1 MGEERHKF
9 ERGGGGARAGAT
21 SGAGD
26 GAKIA
31 NRGDGI
37 ERANGEARTVIIGAG
52 PAGLT
57 AAWEL
62 VRNGREALVLEQDPT
77 HVGGIARTVNYKGF
91 RFDIGGHRFFSKNAD
106 IEKLWGEILGD
117 QMLERDRLSRIFY
130 RGRFFK
136 YPLETLNV
144 LENLGVAESIACMY
158 SYAAAR
164 LKPKRD
170 IRSFEDWVVNAFG
183 RRLYE
188 IFFRSYTEKVWG
200 IPCSE
205 ISADWAAQRIKDLSM
220 RALIRRALTWRGKS
234 GGPVIKTLI
243 ERFRYPAHGPSEMWE
258 TLTKKIEE
266 QGAIVQMGESVVSL
280 QRGPAGVMS
289 VGTTGACGAT
299 SYEGGNFIST
309 MAIRE
314 LICTLDPAAPPEVV
328 AAANRLKYRDFI
340 TVALIIDQAEMFPD
354 NWIYIHEPGVKVGRI
369 QNFKNWS
376 PEMVTDQRYT
386 VLGLEYFC
394 FDTDS
399 MWATPDAELIAM
411 GARELAQLGLGD
423 AAKVVD
429 GTVVRQRAAYPVYD
443 GNYREAV
450 EVVRGFIE
458 RELPNLQ
465 LAGRNGMH
473 KYNNQDH
480 AMMTGLMAAWN
491 IMGGSYDLWRVNG
504 DALYLEAGAAGDEE
518 GGRMVP
524 RPLASGTSSEGD

>member
-1 MGEERHKF
+1 MGQEVQKLDRV
-9 ERGGGGARAGAT
+9 GRAE
-21 SGAGD
+21 SD
-26 GAKIA
+26 GA
-31 NRGDGI
+31 D
-37 ERANGEARTVIIGAG
+37 RTVIIGAG

-62 VRNGREALVLEQDPT
+62 TRNGRGALVLEQDAT
-77 HVGGIARTVNYKGF
+77 HVGGIARTVSYKGF

-106 IEKLWGEILGD
+106 IEKLWSEVLGD
-117 QMLERDRLSRIFY
+117 RLIERDRLSRIYY

-144 LENLGVAESIACMY
+144 LENLGVAESAACMF

-164 LKPKRD
+164 LKPKGE
-170 IRSFEDWVVNAFG
+170 IKSFEDWVVNAFG
-183 RRLYE
+183 RRLFE
-188 IFFRSYTEKVWG
+188 MFFRSYTEKVWG

-205 ISADWAAQRIKDLSM
+205 ISADWAAQRIKDLSVG
-220 RALIRRALTWRGKS
+220 ALVKRALTFRKKS

-243 ERFRYPAHGPSEMWE
+243 DRFRYPAHGPGEMWE

-266 QGAIVQMGESVVSL
+266 RGAAVQMGESVTAIK
-280 QRGPAGVMS
+280 RGPAGVTS
-289 VGTTGACGAT
+289 VGTTGAQGLRSYPGAT
-299 SYEGGNFIST
+299 FIST
-309 MAIRE
+309 MPISE
-314 LICTLDPAAPPEVV
+314 LVGALDPAAPSEVV
-328 AAANRLKYRDFI
+328 AAANSLKYRDFI
-340 TVALIIDQAEMFPD
+340 TVALIIDQPDVFPD

-376 PEMVTDQRYT
+376 PEMVPDQRYT

-394 FDTDS
+394 FDSDS
-399 MWATPDAELIAM
+399 MWSTADAELVAM
-411 GARELAQLGLGD
+411 GTRELARLSLCD

-443 GNYREAV
+443 SHYRDAV
-450 EVVRGFIE
+450 EIVRTFME
-458 RELPNLQ
+458 RELKNLQ

-524 RPLASGTSSEGD
+524 TPLPSEPSSKAA